1 MEKYIKENFV
11 TKVLDEFCEDYIDRI
26 QELVVEEKQNGF
38 NYRDR
43 ITIEC
48 FNSFIERLQYLKN
61 LVKLEA
67 NLHGKRDI

>member
-1 MEKYIKENFV
+1 MEKYIKEGFV
-11 TKVLDEFCEDYIDRI
+11 TKVIDEVCEDYIDRI

-48 FNSFIERLQYLKN
+48 FNAFIERLQYLGN

-67 NLHGKRDI
+67 SLHGKRNI

>member
-1 MEKYIKENFV
+1 MDKYIKEKFV

-48 FNSFIERLQYLKN
+48 FNSFIERLQYLRN
-61 LVKLEA
+61 LVNLEA
-67 NLHGKRDI
+67 SLHGKKEI

>member
-1 MEKYIKENFV
+1 MKYVKENFV
-11 TKVLDEFCEDYIDRI
+11 IKEIDKLCEDYIDSI

-48 FNSFIERLQYLKN
+48 YNSFIEKLQYLRN

-67 NLHGKRDI
+67 SLHGKKE

>member
-1 MEKYIKENFV
+1 MNKYIKKDFV
-11 TKVLDEFCEDYIDRI
+11 IKILDDLAEDYVDSI

-48 FNSFIERLQYLKN
+48 FDSFIERLQYLRN
-61 LVKLEA
+61 LVNLEA
-67 NLHGKRDI
+67 SLHGKKEN